1 MTVFERTQ
9 KRFRLPAHLRSE
21 FDIARL
27 TRFSAIL
34 FGILGL
40 ISGVATYLVL
50 SNVTPLRPS
59 PQVIWSLLSFNIF
72 IVTGLLAVIIYQML
86 RLRRARLAGR
96 AGALM
101 HSRLVSL
108 FAVIAAVPAV
118 LVAIFAIVTLDRG
131 LDSWFSQRT
140 KSIISNTTAVAN
152 AYVSEHRENLRRD
165 ISMMVN
171 DLSRTSALFE
181 SDPRRFQKFLAAQAG
196 IRSVPQ
202 ALIIE
207 RDGAV
212 LMAAS
217 ADQQMVTELPP
228 DEAFAAAAR
237 GPVLI
242 TIQPKSQVRAL
253 MEIPALPGRYVY
265 VTRLLQDKVM
275 QHLAQTDLAVREYST
290 MEARRYEA
298 QLTFAMVYI
307 VLTLVILLSAIWLG
321 LSLAD
326 RLVQPISRLIWATQK
341 LGEGNWDVR
350 VDGESTQVENE
361 IGQLASTFNVMATRL
376 GDQQRQLLKA
386 RDDLDERANFTE
398 MVLHG
403 VSSGVV
409 GVDASGCINHAN
421 DVACELFNRRE
432 KDMIG
437 QALSAVM
444 PEFEEIADRA
454 RKGSKRLTPIQI
466 TKTDGQ
472 KTSHILQASASSIQS
487 EGGSVVITFD
497 DVTEMVAAQRN
508 AAWSDIARR
517 IAHEIKNPLTPIQLS
532 AERLQSKY
540 GEDVGDDGGV
550 FRQCTDTIIRQVG
563 DIGNMVDEFAAFAR
577 MPEVAFKK
585 FEATDIVAHTV
596 FLQRVAHPNV
606 QYVFDTRDEVMMYG
620 DPRQLSQALTNV
632 LKNAEEALSRLPED
646 SKDLRI
652 EITIEQGED
661 IRFMICDTGPG
672 WPEENRYALL
682 EPYNTSRQQGT
693 GLGLSIVKKVMDDH
707 GGQLILEDAP
717 WCASGG
723 SGAALILVFPQQ
735 ENKTVGQ
742 SKILEEI

>member
-1 MTVFERTQ
+1 
-9 KRFRLPAHLRSE
+9 
-21 FDIARL
+21 
-27 TRFSAIL
+27 
-34 FGILGL
+34 
-40 ISGVATYLVL
+40 
-50 SNVTPLRPS
+50 
-59 PQVIWSLLSFNIF
+59 
-72 IVTGLLAVIIYQML
+72 
-86 RLRRARLAGR
+86 
-96 AGALM
+96 
-101 HSRLVSL
+101 
-108 FAVIAAVPAV
+108 
-118 LVAIFAIVTLDRG
+118 
-131 LDSWFSQRT
+131 
-140 KSIISNTTAVAN
+140 
-152 AYVSEHRENLRRD
+152 
-165 ISMMVN
+165 
-171 DLSRTSALFE
+171 
-181 SDPRRFQKFLAAQAG
+181 
-196 IRSVPQ
+196 
-202 ALIIE
+202 
-207 RDGAV
+207 
-212 LMAAS
+212 MAAS

-228 DEAFAAAAR
+228 SEAFAAAAK

-242 TIQPKSQVRAL
+242 TIQQKSQVRAL

-290 MEARRYEA
+290 MEERRYEA

-350 VDGESTQVENE
+350 VDDDSTKVENE
-361 IGQLASTFNVMATRL
+361 VGQLASTFNVMAARL
-376 GDQQRQLLKA
+376 GYQQRQLLKA
-386 RDDLDERANFTE
+386 RDYLDERANFTE

-409 GVDASGCINHAN
+409 GVDAAGCINHAN

-437 QALSAVM
+437 QALSDVM
-444 PEFEEIADRA
+444 PEFEQIADRA
-454 RKGSKRLTPIQI
+454 RKGSKRLTPVQI
-466 TKTDGQ
+466 TKTDSQ
-472 KTSHILQASASSIQS
+472 KNSHILQASASSIQS

-540 GEDVGDDGGV
+540 GEAVGDDGGV

-585 FEATDIVAHTV
+585 FEATDIVSHTV

-606 QYVFDTRDEVMMYG
+606 QYVFETRDEVMMYG

-632 LKNAEEALSRLPED
+632 LKNAEEALSRLQED

-672 WPEENRYALL
+672 WPENNRYALL

-707 GGQLILEDAP
+707 GGQLILEDAH

-723 SGAALILVFPQQ
+723 SGAAIILVFPQK